1 MLMAGKRQLV
11 NISQCNYLS
20 EVNISELLEQFWQIN
35 TYGALTKFNPS
46 TRTKESF
53 ANISK
58 YYSHKNKSEAGLLW
72 KKDSIILPYNGE
84 LEKNGYIL

>member
-1 MLMAGKRQLV
+1 MGGKQQLV
-11 NISQCNYLS
+11 NRSQCNYLS
-20 EVNISELLEQFWQIN
+20 EVNISESLEQFWQVDI
-35 TYGALTKFNPS
+35 YGAFAKFNPS

-72 KKDSIILPYNGE
+72 KKDSIILPCNGE